1 MPVETIDAHKHT
13 SSSVSTIDELL
24 EWRINDRT
32 KSVAAGLVLC
42 LNLGIDPP
50 DCIKPSPC
58 ACWECWIDPVTGL
71 SVERCGNVPEEGEVS
86 PAGKYKQ
93 SKLCSCFKLFYFR
106 RSKTSFARQWTTISF
121 NWSCKCRKDEGNYC
135 TFPSATV

>member
-1 MPVETIDAHKHT
+1 MLRDYTDLPVEEIDPHKHP

-58 ACWECWIDPVTGL
+58 ACWECWIDPTTGQA
-71 SVERCGNVPEEGEVS
+71 VERCGNVPEEGEIS
-86 PAGKYKQ
+86 PTGKFNF
-93 SKLCSCFKLFYFR
+93 CFSLIVFYYFFLFSFR
-106 RSKTSFARQWTTISF
+106 RCQDSFTR
-121 NWSCKCRKDEGNYC
+121 
-135 TFPSATV
+135 